1 MSSQKL
7 ISLTF
12 LSSQQFAVVCL
23 CMCLSVAYVWSC
35 SCGAQKLWLNGQ
47 VVQLVKV
54 NLVSVIEVVE

>member
-1 MSSQKL
+1 MSSHKL

-23 CMCLSVAYVWSC
+23 CMCLSVAYVWSW
-35 SCGAQKLWLNGQ
+35 CGAQKLWLNGQ
-47 VVQLVKV
+47 SVQLVKV